1 MAPSSSQATRVRGC
15 GPPSIQSTTPTIAR
29 TSDSTMLYFT
39 ALGLLVGPDRR
50 GASRVPPSSPAAA
63 GLHVERRQ
71 PRPYVGEPLLTV
83 PCLPF
88 EPFPLGFE
96 FRQRGRVVKLLA
108 IGRHLLR
115 QLGQLSLEGLALV
128 GRGGHQAAVIGAR
141 SKPLAGRPGGTSA
154 DAP

>member
-1 MAPSSSQATRVRGC
+1 MPPSSSQAARVRGC

-29 TSDSTMLYFT
+29 TNDSMALYFM

-50 GASRVPPSSPAAA
+50 GSSRVPPSSPATA
-63 GLHVERRQ
+63 GLRVERRQ
-71 PRPYVGEPLLTV
+71 PRPYVREPLLAV
-83 PCLPF
+83 PCLPV

-115 QLGQLSLEGLALV
+115 QLGQLS
-128 GRGGHQAAVIGAR
+128 
-141 SKPLAGRPGGTSA
+141 
-154 DAP
+154 